1 MEHSSPAAKHE
12 ATELFGSFHL
22 ADTELVLSVAS
33 LQEVVSYPA
42 DITTVP
48 LAPSFLVGLFN
59 LRGTLIPIVRLRE
72 LLQLG
77 HADVPEGAKIAVI
90 DACHTK
96 VGLLFDSTGEILRVP
111 GELKIDFGRSPESKE
126 LIGGV
131 LKLDQGHRILQILS
145 HEALAQ
151 LQDLPRLN
159 HTMQREQEAARA
171 RAAQSHRTQCV
182 SFRVGGAKLALPMS
196 AIHEIIRVPQL
207 QKSVL
212 ASDLCL
218 GILNL
223 RGNTVP
229 VIDFG
234 RFLALPPKDAA
245 TGGAAVAEED
255 ERRIIV
261 LKQSDMHF
269 GLLVDAVDSIVAH
282 TDEELLAMPSFDREH
297 ASLFRGCIRV
307 EGGQHMILLDAN
319 ALLCDNVI
327 DELTQGHRELYQD
340 IATLDADAA
349 SRRGR
354 SRETYVTFRLKHLIG
369 APIHQL
375 REVIEFPADLI
386 RPPGAPGH
394 VCGVLNL
401 RKKLIHIMD
410 LRALYGMP
418 SYEDLASTRILI
430 IEHDGEKCGLV
441 VDSVENIVTVDAV
454 DKIPVPRVLLDQTG
468 TSLQHDMKEVVELPD
483 HQSLMLL
490 NLPSLMGRVTDKA
503 A

>member
-1 MEHSSPAAKHE
+1 MEPSAFADKHE
-12 ATELFGSFHL
+12 AAELFGSFHL
-22 ADTELVLSVAS
+22 AGTELVLSVTS
-33 LQEVVSYPA
+33 LQEVVSYPS

-48 LAPSFLVGLFN
+48 LAPSFLLGLFN

-77 HADVPEGAKIAVI
+77 HADVPDGAKIAII
-90 DACHTK
+90 DAHHTK

-111 GELKIDFGRSPESKE
+111 GELKIDFGRPADSKE

-131 LKLDQGHRILQILS
+131 LKLDNGNRILQILS

-159 HTMQREQEAARA
+159 HDTQREQEAARA
-171 RAAQSHRTQCV
+171 RAAQSQRTQCV
-182 SFRVGGAKLALPMS
+182 SFRVGNAKLALPMS
-196 AIHEIIRVPQL
+196 AIHEIIRVPEL

-212 ASDLCL
+212 ASALCL

-223 RGNTVP
+223 RGNTMP

-245 TGGAAVAEED
+245 APDIEGEED

-261 LKQSDMHF
+261 LKQDDMHF

-282 TDEELLAMPSFDREH
+282 SDDELLAMPSFDRTH
-297 ASLFRGCIRV
+297 ASLFRGCIRSG
-307 EGGQHMILLDAN
+307 EGVHTILLDAQ
-319 ALLCDNVI
+319 ALLSDAVI
-327 DELTQGHRELYQD
+327 DEVTQGHRELYQD
-340 IATLDADAA
+340 VATLNNDAA
-349 SRRGR
+349 ARRGR

-369 APIHQL
+369 APIQQL

-386 RPPGAPGH
+386 RPPGTPGH

-401 RKKLIHIMD
+401 RRKLIPIMD

-418 SYEDLASTRILI
+418 PYEDVASTRILI
-430 IEHDGEKCGLV
+430 VEHEGEKCGLM
-441 VDSVENIVTVDAV
+441 VDSVENIVTVDAA
-454 DKIPVPRVLLDQTG
+454 DKLPVPRVLLDQTG
-468 TSLQHDMKEVVELPD
+468 TSLQHDMKEVVELAE

-490 NLPSLMGRVTDKA
+490 NLASLMGRVAAKA